1 MIVTNGLIVLAVMA
15 SLAQAQ
21 AREKS
26 TPAPAPLTAGWRDGF
41 YIQSEKGDFRLQ
53 VGVLAHLDGRF
64 APGDDGGAVNDTFYL
79 RRLRPYLR
87 GRIAQRFEFFFN
99 PDFGGGSLVVQDA
112 YVDTIFAPAF
122 RVRVGKGK
130 SPFGFE
136 RLHTVSQLLFF
147 ERAMP
152 TSVAPNRDLG
162 VQILGNTFGGRLS
175 YLGGILNGVPDGTSG
190 DIDNGDSKDLV
201 GRIIV
206 KPFATET
213 ASPLRE
219 LTIALSG
226 SVGGQTGAAALPVFR
241 TVSIRQLYFS
251 YNGAS
256 ADGVRTRYSPQF
268 FYYFKSVGGWAEYV
282 HSEVPIRKDA
292 FFDDIAHDAWQVAGW
307 VVLTGEKLADAT
319 AAVRP
324 KANFDFG
331 RGHFGAV
338 QLAARYHA
346 LSIDRRAVTE
356 GLAAPGSSR
365 KAEAWTAGVNWYLTP
380 NFKYVFNFERTVFDD
395 GDGPRG
401 AENAFVFRT
410 QVFF

>member
-1 MIVTNGLIVLAVMA
+1 MVAALL

-21 AREKS
+21 VPEGS
-26 TPAPAPLTAGWRDGF
+26 TPAPVTGGWRDGF

-53 VGVLAHLDGRF
+53 VGALAHLDGRF
-64 APGDDGGAVNDTFYL
+64 APGDDGGAVNDTFFL

-112 YVDTIFAPAF
+112 YVDTVFAPAL
-122 RVRVGKGK
+122 RVRVGKAK

-162 VQILGNTFGGRLS
+162 VQVLGDTFGGRLS
-175 YLGGILNGVPDGTSG
+175 YLGGVLNGVPDGTSS
-190 DIDNGDSKDLV
+190 DIDNGDSKDFI
-201 GRIIV
+201 GRIIL
-206 KPFATET
+206 KPFATRE
-213 ASPLRE
+213 ASPLQQ
-219 LTIALSG
+219 LSIALSG
-226 SVGGQTGAAALPVFR
+226 SAGGQSGAAALPSFR
-241 TVSIRQLYFS
+241 TVSIQQPYFS
-251 YNGAS
+251 YSGAA
-256 ADGVRTRYSPQF
+256 ADGVRTRYSPQL
-268 FYYFKSVGGWAEYV
+268 FYYFKAFGGWAEYV
-282 HSEVPIRKDA
+282 HSEVPIRKGA
-292 FFDDIAHDAWQVAGW
+292 FFDDIAHDSWQVAGW
-307 VVLTGEKLADAT
+307 FVLTGETPTDAT

-331 RGHFGAV
+331 NGHYGAL
-338 QLAARYHA
+338 QLAARYHV
-346 LSIDRRAVTE
+346 LHIDRRAITE
-356 GLAAPGSSR
+356 GLAAAGSSR
-365 KAEAWTAGVNWYLTP
+365 KAEAWTAGLNWYLTP

-395 GDGPRG
+395 NAGPRG
-401 AENAFVFRT
+401 AENAIVFRT